1 MRTSIGAL
9 TVLLLASTAQA
20 ETSAAPPSAPNTAYR
35 YVDERGVIHWAQSI
49 YSVPEAYV
57 SRAVTPDFHDP
68 KLFPAVPPYVKPA
81 ALSALAITVDY
92 KPPLPSLHG
101 WWTAETRRLVT
112 AAWKGLGQDG
122 RQPLLSFYVVRDGRI
137 SIPDV
142 DRSSGDFAYD
152 LKARDTL
159 INLRRLPPLPPDFP
173 DTRLH
178 VQLGFAHVR

>member
-20 ETSAAPPSAPNTAYR
+20 ETSAAPSSLPNTAYR

-49 YSVPEAYV
+49 YLVPQAYV

-68 KLFPAVPPYVKPA
+68 KLFPAVPPYVKPTTPSML
-81 ALSALAITVDY
+81 ALTVDY
-92 KPPLPSLHG
+92 QPPLPSLHG
-101 WWTAETRRLVT
+101 WWVAETRRLVT
-112 AAWKGLGQDG
+112 AAWKGHGQDG

-137 SIPDV
+137 SIPDI
-142 DRSSGDFAYD
+142 DRSSGDFPYD
-152 LKARDTL
+152 LKARDAL

-173 DTRLH
+173 GTRLR
-178 VQLGFAHVR
+178 VQLGFAFVR